1 MVYPVLIA
9 VLALAKGGSNMDFG
23 QRSRRFLKVPSLN
36 ILRLRPYG
44 DSLVTPAVAV
54 WLGFA
59 WVIILL
65 MASIEGIV
73 WGFVGASIVPQA
85 AAWLRPV
92 AGLFMLVLMFAII
105 WIVDASLIMSERPT
119 RTRGA
124 LGGDLRDPRLKE
136 RGAGARW
143 FFGLLVRVLIVA
155 ISLYVTAPFL
165 AKLIRSDDI
174 ESYHQ
179 RLVEQYYA
187 QRDAAFQSQ
196 LAVRAQ
202 AIDTRYGGL
211 IDPLEEDIDRLT
223 RSLDA
228 ERQRRDQIAAE
239 YTPEITVLRTELA
252 AAQARLG
259 DEIHG
264 RGDRP
269 EGFGPEARKWDARAK
284 ALVGSLASKQ
294 AEIDRRIAEVAQ
306 TIAEQE
312 ERLRARTDEL
322 RQVRLEQQERMDR
335 IRAEVAAAQPEEL
348 PPRLTFAARSK
359 ALQALR
365 ESPDEAGVP
374 HFETVEGFAQAALG
388 ILFFAL
394 LGLKLFEPAAVRAYF
409 SESLQLQYRKYLEG
423 GLAGIPGFDCPEDAQ
438 QRLNPVE
445 FARRWSHYEADP
457 EGFFADQEA
466 RLAAAEPM
474 RARQAEQSFTQ
485 TLSEW
490 RRGNLDEELDLARR
504 RREIE
509 LAAYKTEQRLR
520 AGELRARLA
529 DETRAKHQQRRV
541 ELEQELQQ
549 ARESWALQKAH
560 DEEDLRERMAA
571 FERSVELAREDRR
584 LREKE
589 MEIRREQRE
598 EELRQADVQR
608 LHRHRVEIAE
618 LDARRRREERL
629 ERLAGMRDELTR
641 LRELEMQ
648 DTAEVGSLR
657 EAGMRLKDT
666 IDTLNGKIGSTEST
680 LAAARARMSELK
692 RIADGR
698 STDLG
703 ETARPS
709 GGGFWS
715 RTLRSE
721 DGKAAR
727 EASRELKALEKWL
740 PEEDER
746 LTRLREERRALE
758 VRRITHEDQLRV
770 IEGRLSGIR
779 SRILFHEDAIGTL
792 LTRESSV
799 PDDAPPLDES
809 SDQSSQPLP

>member
-1 MVYPVLIA
+1 
-9 VLALAKGGSNMDFG
+9 MDLG
-23 QRSRRFLKVPSLN
+23 RRSRRFFKVPSLN
-36 ILRLRPYG
+36 TLRLRPYG
-44 DSLVTPAVAV
+44 DSLATPAVAV

-92 AGLFMLVLMFAII
+92 AGFFMFVLMFAII

-119 RTRGA
+119 RARGA
-124 LGGDLRDPRLKE
+124 LGGGLRDARPEE

-143 FFGLLVRVLIVA
+143 FFGLLIRVLIVA
-155 ISLYVTAPFL
+155 VSLYVTAPFL
-165 AKLIRSDDI
+165 AKLIRADDI

-187 QRDAAFQSQ
+187 QRDAAFQAQ
-196 LAVRAQ
+196 VAARAGE
-202 AIDTRYGGL
+202 IETRYGGL
-211 IDPLEEDIDRLT
+211 IAPLEEEVERLN

-252 AAQARLG
+252 AAQERLG

-269 EGFGPEARKWDARAK
+269 EGYGPEARKWDARVN
-284 ALVGSLASKQ
+284 ALVAALADKQ
-294 AEIDRRIAEVAQ
+294 SEIDRRIAEVAQ
-306 TIAEQE
+306 TIADQE

-322 RQVRLEQQERMDR
+322 QRIRLEQQERMDR

-374 HFETVEGFAQAALG
+374 HFETVEGFAQAALA
-388 ILFFAL
+388 ILFFSLIA
-394 LGLKLFEPAAVRAYF
+394 LKLFEPAAVRAYF
-409 SESLQLQYRKYLEG
+409 SESLQYQYRKYLDG
-423 GLAGIPGFDCPEDAQ
+423 ALAGIPGFACPEDPA
-438 QRLNPVE
+438 QRLSPVE
-445 FARRWSHYEADP
+445 FARLWQGYERDP
-457 EGFFADQEA
+457 EGHFAEQET

-474 RARQAEQSFTQ
+474 RMRLADESFAE
-485 TLSEW
+485 TLME
-490 RRGNLDEELDLARR
+490 RRRENLDQELDLARR

-509 LAAYKTEQRLR
+509 VAAYENEQRLR
-520 AGELRARLA
+520 AGELRAQLA
-529 DETRAKHQQRRV
+529 DETRAKHHYRRA
-541 ELEQELQQ
+541 ELEHELQQ

-560 DEEDLRERMAA
+560 DEEDMRERMAA
-571 FERSVELAREDRR
+571 FERSIELAREDRR

-589 MEIRREQRE
+589 MEIRRIQRE

-608 LHRHRVEIAE
+608 LHRHRVEVAE
-618 LDARRRREERL
+618 LEARRRREERL
-629 ERLAGMRDELTR
+629 ERLAGMRDELSR
-641 LRELEMQ
+641 LRELETRDM
-648 DTAEVGSLR
+648 TEASTLR
-657 EAGMRLKDT
+657 EAGYRLKDA
-666 IDTLNGKIGSTEST
+666 IETLRGKIGSSESA
-680 LAAARARMSELK
+680 LASARARMAELK

-698 STDLG
+698 TDDLG

-715 RTLRSE
+715 RTGRPE
-721 DGKAAR
+721 DGKGAR
-727 EASRELKALEKWL
+727 EARRELKSLEKWL
-740 PEEDER
+740 REEGER
-746 LTRLREERRALE
+746 LAGLSEERRALE
-758 VRRITHEDQLRV
+758 LRRITHEDQLHE
-770 IEGRLSGIR
+770 IETRISGIR

-792 LTRESSV
+792 LTVERATT
-799 PDDAPPLDES
+799 DDAEV
-809 SDQSSQPLP
+809 